1 MPRAIA
7 LLVAL
12 TVGVAPLSARAAAPT
27 ASKSAPDLGE
37 LWRQSQAKMGTS
49 DYAGAIEV
57 LTQLYEQVALDPDAK
72 ALRLRVRWALHE
84 AHVGAYGVDD
94 DPTHLH
100 VARDLVRKYADEL
113 GPDETQQREQAA
125 AAIADLDARIAALA
139 VEPEPQP
146 QPQPE
151 PEPEH
156 TPEPAPDPEPA
167 PNIAPAPA
175 PPPEI
180 HKGLV
185 IGGAVLA
192 GLGLASAGMLIGGL
206 VSANRGVDTFETDP
220 DRRADARTQIRRG
233 NAIGIAGG
241 VLSGVFIVSGSILL
255 GLGLRRARPS
265 SRYSVLPSA
274 DPHRIGLSLAG
285 HF

>member
-1 MPRAIA
+1 VPRAIA

-12 TVGVAPLSARAAAPT
+12 TVGVAPLSARAGAP
-27 ASKSAPDLGE
+27 APSESAPDLGE
-37 LWRQSQAKMGTS
+37 LWRQSQTKMGTS
-49 DYAGAIEV
+49 DYAGAIEL
-57 LTQLYEQVALDPDAK
+57 LTQIYEQVGLDPDAK

-100 VARDLVRKYADEL
+100 VARDLVRKYQDEL
-113 GPDETQQREQAA
+113 GAEDTEQRDRAD
-125 AAIADLDARIAALA
+125 AAIADLDAKIAAIE
-139 VEPEPQP
+139 VEPDPE
-146 QPQPE
+146 PQPE
-151 PEPEH
+151 PEPQPDPEPK
-156 TPEPAPDPEPA
+156 PEPAPK
-167 PNIAPAPA
+167 IAPAPA
-175 PPPEI
+175 PPPATND
-180 HKGLV
+180 KGLL

-220 DRRADARTQIRRG
+220 DRRADARAQIRRG

-255 GLGLRRARPS
+255 ALGLRRSGSGA
-265 SRYSVLPSA
+265 RYSVLPSA
-274 DPHRIGLSLAG
+274 DARRIGLSLAG